1 MKPLSLLQDDNKIK
15 NKDVYIYFFKVIFDK
30 FNLLKLISLVN
41 FLLRKMT
48 DINIISL
55 FESTLGKSS
64 IITGEKLKSRFYHIW
79 KTDIPLESICLLL
92 PKDTDQVSA
101 ILKTCNDNNQEIIV
115 HGGLTNLVGSTKS
128 TKNQVVVSLEKMNN
142 IIEIDDK
149 GKTVTCESGV
159 IIEDIINS
167 VKEKDLLLPLNFGA
181 RGSAQIG
188 GAVSTNA
195 GGLRVFKYGMTRSLV
210 LGLEAVLPDGTVI
223 SSLKKLMKDNSGYD
237 LKQFFIG
244 SEGTLGIVTKV
255 VLRLYQ
261 HPKTRYTALAVTND
275 YQKVLNLLKFME
287 DKISKNL
294 TAFELLWNDTYKQMV
309 SDKTMYNKYLP
320 DNYKYYVFIEYMGG
334 DFENDYNTFEKAVME
349 TLEQGLVDDAV
360 LGKDEKEQLNIWG
373 IREDVAV
380 LAEEKK
386 FDQQFDISIPVAQIG
401 EVIDK
406 TIKELKNCKGVE
418 AIFPF
423 GHVADGNI
431 HFIIGKNSDD
441 DDLKSNIN
449 EIIYSNTELVKGSIS
464 AEHGIGLDKKKYLI
478 KSRSKDEIE
487 LMKLIKKS
495 IDPKNI
501 LNPGRVF

>member
-1 MKPLSLLQDDNKIK
+1 MSN
-15 NKDVYIYFFKVIFDK
+15 N
-30 FNLLKLISLVN
+30 
-41 FLLRKMT
+41 
-48 DINIISL
+48 NIISL
-55 FESTLGKSS
+55 FETILDKSS
-64 IITGEKLKSRFYHIW
+64 ILKGEDLKSRFYHIW

-92 PKDTDQVSA
+92 PRNTNQVSS
-101 ILKTCNDNNQEIIV
+101 ILKICNNYNQEVII
-115 HGGLTNLVGSTKS
+115 HGGLTNLVGGTKS
-128 TKNQVVVSLEKMNN
+128 TDNQVVISLEKMKN
-142 IIEIDDK
+142 IIEIDEN

-159 IIEDIINS
+159 IIEDIINA
-167 VKEKDLLLPLNFGA
+167 VKDKDLLLPLNFGA

-195 GGLRVFKYGMTRSLV
+195 GGLRVFKYGMTRNLV
-210 LGLEAVLPDGTVI
+210 MGLEVVLPDGTII

-275 YQKVLNLLKFME
+275 YKKVLDLLRFME

-294 TAFELLWNDTYKQMV
+294 TAFELLWNDTYKQMIG
-309 SDKTMYNKYLP
+309 DKTIYNKYLP
-320 DNYKYYVFIEYMGG
+320 DNYKYYVFIEFMGG
-334 DFENDYNTFEKAVME
+334 DFENDYDTFEKAIMSAVDHE
-349 TLEQGLVDDAV
+349 LVEDAV

-401 EVIDK
+401 EVVDK
-406 TIKELKNCKGVE
+406 TILELKNCQGVE
-418 AIFPF
+418 TIFPF

-431 HFIIGKNSDD
+431 HFIIGKDSDND
-441 DDLKSNIN
+441 ELKSKIN
-449 EIIYSNTELVKGSIS
+449 EIIYTNTELVQGSIS

-487 LMKLIKKS
+487 LMKLIKKA

>member
-1 MKPLSLLQDDNKIK
+1 MSN
-15 NKDVYIYFFKVIFDK
+15 N
-30 FNLLKLISLVN
+30 
-41 FLLRKMT
+41 
-48 DINIISL
+48 NIISL
-55 FESTLGKSS
+55 FETILDKSS
-64 IITGEKLKSRFYHIW
+64 ILKGEDLKSRFYHIW

-92 PKDTDQVSA
+92 PKNTNQVSS
-101 ILKTCNDNNQEIIV
+101 ILKICNNYNQEVII
-115 HGGLTNLVGSTKS
+115 HGGLTNLVGATKS
-128 TKNQVVVSLEKMNN
+128 SDNQVVISLEKMKN
-142 IIEIDDK
+142 IIEIDEK

-159 IIEDIINS
+159 IIEDIINA
-167 VKEKDLLLPLNFGA
+167 VKDKDLLLPLNFGA

-195 GGLRVFKYGMTRSLV
+195 GGLRVFKYGMTRNLV
-210 LGLEAVLPDGTVI
+210 MGLEVVLPDGTII

-275 YQKVLNLLKFME
+275 YKKVLDLLRFME

-294 TAFELLWNDTYKQMV
+294 TAFELLWNDTYKQMIG
-309 SDKTMYNKYLP
+309 DKTIYNKYLP
-320 DNYKYYVFIEYMGG
+320 DNYKYYVFIEFMGG
-334 DFENDYNTFEKAVME
+334 DFENDYDTFEKAIMNAVDH
-349 TLEQGLVDDAV
+349 QLVEDAV
-360 LGKDEKEQLNIWG
+360 VGKDEKEQLNIWG

-406 TIKELKNCKGVE
+406 TILELKNCQGVE
-418 AIFPF
+418 TIFPF

-431 HFIIGKNSDD
+431 HFIIGKDSDND
-441 DDLKSNIN
+441 ELKSKIN
-449 EIIYSNTELVKGSIS
+449 EIIYTNTELVQGSIS

-487 LMKLIKKS
+487 LMKLIKKA

>member
-1 MKPLSLLQDDNKIK
+1 MSE
-15 NKDVYIYFFKVIFDK
+15 
-30 FNLLKLISLVN
+30 
-41 FLLRKMT
+41 
-48 DINIISL
+48 INIIKL
-55 FESTLGKSS
+55 FETILEKSS
-64 IITGEKLKSRFYHIW
+64 IITGDSLKSRFYHIW

-92 PKDTDQVSA
+92 PKNSDQVSS
-101 ILKTCNDNNQEIIV
+101 ILKICNSNNQEVII

-128 TKNQVVVSLEKMNN
+128 NKSQVVLSLEKMNS
-142 IIEIDDK
+142 IIEIDEK
-149 GKTVTCESGV
+149 GKTLTCESGV
-159 IIEDIINS
+159 IIEDIINAART
-167 VKEKDLLLPLNFGA
+167 KNLLLPLNFGA

-195 GGLRVFKYGMTRSLV
+195 GGLRVFKYGMTRNLV
-210 LGLEAVLPDGTVI
+210 LGLEAVLPDGTII

-275 YQKVLNLLKFME
+275 YEKVLNLLNFME
-287 DKISKNL
+287 EKISKNL

-309 SDKTMYNKYLP
+309 SDKTIYNKYVP
-320 DNYKYYVFIEYMGG
+320 DNYKYYVFIEYMGR
-334 DFENDYNTFEKAVME
+334 DFDNDYNTFEKVVIE
-349 TLEQGLVDDAV
+349 SIDKGIVEDAV
-360 LGKDEKEQLNIWG
+360 VGRDEKEQLNIWG

-406 TIKELKNCKGVE
+406 TIEELIDCDGVKT
-418 AIFPF
+418 IFPF

-431 HFIIGKNSDD
+431 HFIIGKDSDD
-441 DDLKSNIN
+441 DNLKSKIN
-449 EIIYSNTELVKGSIS
+449 DIIYTNTEAVEGSIS
-464 AEHGIGLDKKKYLI
+464 AEHGIGIDKKQYLI
-478 KSRSKDEIE
+478 KSRSRDEIE
-487 LMKLIKKS
+487 LMKIIKKS

>member
-1 MKPLSLLQDDNKIK
+1 MSN
-15 NKDVYIYFFKVIFDK
+15 N
-30 FNLLKLISLVN
+30 
-41 FLLRKMT
+41 
-48 DINIISL
+48 NIISL
-55 FESTLGKSS
+55 FETILDKSS
-64 IITGEKLKSRFYHIW
+64 ILKGEDLKSRFHHIW

-92 PKDTDQVSA
+92 PKNTNQVSS
-101 ILKTCNDNNQEIIV
+101 ILKICNNYNQEVII
-115 HGGLTNLVGSTKS
+115 HGGLTNLVGATKS
-128 TKNQVVVSLEKMNN
+128 TDNQVVISLEKMKN
-142 IIEIDDK
+142 IIEIDEK

-159 IIEDIINS
+159 IIEDILNA
-167 VKEKDLLLPLNFGA
+167 VKDKDLLLPLNFGA

-195 GGLRVFKYGMTRSLV
+195 GGLRVFKYGMTRNLV
-210 LGLEAVLPDGTVI
+210 MGLEVVLPDGTII

-275 YQKVLNLLKFME
+275 YKKVLDLLKFME

-294 TAFELLWNDTYKQMV
+294 TAFELLWNDTYKQMI
-309 SDKTMYNKYLP
+309 SDKTIYNKYLP
-320 DNYKYYVFIEYMGG
+320 DNYKYYVFIEFMGG
-334 DFENDYNTFEKAVME
+334 DFENDYDTFEKAIMNAVDH
-349 TLEQGLVDDAV
+349 QLVEDAV
-360 LGKDEKEQLNIWG
+360 VGKDEKEQLNIWG

-406 TIKELKNCKGVE
+406 TILELKNCQGVE
-418 AIFPF
+418 TIFPF

-431 HFIIGKNSDD
+431 HFIIGKDSDND
-441 DDLKSNIN
+441 ELKSKIN
-449 EIIYSNTELVKGSIS
+449 EIIYTNTELVQGSIS

-487 LMKLIKKS
+487 LMKLIKKA

>member
-1 MKPLSLLQDDNKIK
+1 
-15 NKDVYIYFFKVIFDK
+15 
-30 FNLLKLISLVN
+30 
-41 FLLRKMT
+41 MT
-48 DINIISL
+48 DTNIISL
-55 FESTLGKSS
+55 FENILDKSS
-64 IITGEKLKSRFYHIW
+64 IVTGENLKSRFYHIW
-79 KTDIPLESICLLL
+79 KTDLPLEAVCLLL
-92 PKDTDQVSA
+92 PKDTDQVSG
-101 ILKTCNDNNQEIIV
+101 ILKICNDNDQEVVI

-128 TKNQVVVSLEKMNN
+128 TNKQVVISLEKMNN
-142 IIEIDDK
+142 IIEIDEK

-167 VKEKDLLLPLNFGA
+167 VKEKNLLLPLNFGA

-195 GGLRVFKYGMTRSLV
+195 GGLRVFKYGMTRNLV
-210 LGLEAVLPDGTVI
+210 LGLEAVLPDGTII
-223 SSLKKLMKDNSGYD
+223 SSLKKLMKDNTGYD

-255 VLRLYQ
+255 ILRLYQ
-261 HPKTRYTALAVTND
+261 HPKTRYTALAVTDD
-275 YQKVLNLLKFME
+275 YQKVLSLLKFME
-287 DKISKNL
+287 YKISKNL

-320 DNYKYYVFIEYMGG
+320 DNYKYYVLIEYMGG
-334 DFENDYNTFEKAVME
+334 DFENDYDTFEKAIMQAID
-349 TLEQGLVDDAV
+349 QGIVDDAV
-360 LGKDEKEQLNIWG
+360 LGKDEKEQQNIWG

-386 FDQQFDISIPVAQIG
+386 YDQQFDISIPVTQIG
-401 EVIDK
+401 EIIDK

-418 AIFPF
+418 TIFPF

-431 HFIIGKNSDD
+431 HFIIGKDSDD
-441 DDLKSNIN
+441 DDLKSKIN
-449 EIIYSNTELVKGSIS
+449 EIIYSNIELVKGSIS

-487 LMKLIKKS
+487 LMRLIKKS